1 MVLGDYK
8 ICSILKCYEKE
19 TQFQL
24 VIVTN
29 LGTFL
34 WLWKFSNWNQD
45 WGFFLCTSKGAGLLV
60 FTIILWYPDMRT
72 SANIYIALIFFFWY
86 KISAQVQTIERYV
99 KKKINHHY
107 PFQLLIPFCLPKLMV
122 TVWHDSFDYLLNS
135 HFTASLQITKSIHV

>member
-72 SANIYIALIFFFWY
+72 SANIYIALIFF
-86 KISAQVQTIERYV
+86 
-99 KKKINHHY
+99 
-107 PFQLLIPFCLPKLMV
+107 LLQ
-122 TVWHDSFDYLLNS
+122 D
-135 HFTASLQITKSIHV
+135 